1 MSDNLRSTMGFIVRI
16 GEIGSGMY
24 FAPKTTANARVRE
37 EDRERFGGLGM
48 HWVGVSNGASSAK
61 NSQSASFFSGV
72 KLSAVEGYHQEMP

>member
-1 MSDNLRSTMGFIVRI
+1 
-16 GEIGSGMY
+16 
-24 FAPKTTANARVRE
+24 
-37 EDRERFGGLGM
+37 M